1 MKDVLVK
8 DLWNMWCEGKHTA
21 VVDILDNA
29 HPGLTALFI
38 TQGTLDR
45 MLAIAD
51 VNEVTNRLIARRQ
64 DKFNKLHPR

>member
-1 MKDVLVK
+1 MQDILVK
-8 DLWNMWCEGKHTA
+8 DLWNLWCEGKHTT
-21 VVDILDNA
+21 VVDILDNE

-45 MLAIAD
+45 MLAVAD
-51 VNEVTNRLIARRQ
+51 VNEATNRLMARRQ